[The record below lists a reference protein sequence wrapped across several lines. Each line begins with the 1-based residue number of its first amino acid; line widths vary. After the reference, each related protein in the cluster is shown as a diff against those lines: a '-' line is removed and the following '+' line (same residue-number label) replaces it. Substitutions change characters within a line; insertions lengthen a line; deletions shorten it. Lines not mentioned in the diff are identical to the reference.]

1 MQRAVCFPAVCKIV
15 LYGNEPFANVEEW
28 GLAMRNAVARQRL
41 SQWLALGLLL
51 LAMIS
56 RPSVALNSSE
66 FRYATLPKQYQLA
79 LDAFRDKPDS
89 QCAALEAD
97 AFTRDEDACILHN
110 MLLIG
115 RKATWKN
122 MVPGRTEMASKGR
135 YHKILKKHVVPVLE
149 QADALT
155 SPSATRAELETRL
168 DSVQGL
174 QLPYLMRQSLV
185 ELHFTASSRTNDS
198 WSIQEDAQLLA
209 ARVNGTSIR
218 NVQLPPRQPA
228 RTIRAMRSRA
238 LWQRQHVT
246 GAMCAFHRATCNAEA
261 PVHML
266 QREQWSQIEPHK
278 ALPHDAEVDWLR
290 GKARAPSSWELQLN
304 SSRFCLLDATR
315 GAAMALDAADVL
327 TLENVQPSMTIG
339 TMLKHVAAWMRQKA
353 SPGAA
358 HGIDHDQL
366 RVALLPE
373 SAPLQSVDTP
383 SYRAGDGVRYRCRNG
398 GMMNATVQSVQ
409 PVDTS
414 EPKRYTI
421 TVDDGDRRVNAEE
434 LSEQEPQPKAVR
446 QRDAESTSNRPAEQL
461 PRFKANQRVWYC
473 PKQPASPAPTPLPSP
488 PPSPLPSPSPDTAA
502 QSQPAPRRARI
513 IEADAADGSCTIMLE
528 REERETTALQLS
540 PRPADGL
547 QPTPDSMPS
556 NAPMPLQLESTVE
569 ENDLYNQQAR
579 IVIPLFI
586 LLGVGAPPG
595 GGERRVLPQGFPP
608 TPSPDSHSRPALPLQ
623 PAAHRRRTGS
633 CVWSLRHLP
642 AHVYAA
648 GGGKGRPFTPHSP
661 VLSSCQKFVL
671 SWLEILLTTTLSD
684 SVYALQLSATSK

>member
-1 MQRAVCFPAVCKIV
+1 MQAMIRLVTANFARRVCFAP
-15 LYGNEPFANVEEW
+15 
-28 GLAMRNAVARQRL
+28 AMRRNKSVACHCML
-41 SQWLALGLLL
+41 PTLGSTAIALL
-51 LAMIS
+51 LAAAVMVEI
-56 RPSVALNSSE
+56 PEQL
-66 FRYATLPKQYQLA
+66 RYATLPKEWQVA
-79 LDAFRDKPDS
+79 LNTFRDKPIARGGAR
-89 QCAALEAD
+89 QP
-97 AFTRDEDACILHN
+97 FTRDEDACILHN
-110 MLLIG
+110 VHGPTRMPWPEMLPTRPNNKRAAQNRYDKHLKNGVAGQIPD
-115 RKATWKN
+115 KQWNAT
-122 MVPGRTEMASKGR
+122 V
-135 YHKILKKHVVPVLE
+135 
-149 QADALT
+149 

-168 DSVQGL
+168 DNIQGL
-174 QLPYLMRQSLV
+174 HLPHLMRQSLAD
-185 ELHFTASSRTNDS
+185 LHVTASTRTSDA
-198 WSIQEDAQLLA
+198 WMIEEDAHLLA
-209 ARVNGTSIR
+209 ARVSGTKLQD
-218 NVQLPPRQPA
+218 VKLPPREPP
-228 RTIRAMRSRA
+228 RTIRAIRSRA
-238 LWQRQHVT
+238 VWLAKHVASAT
-246 GAMCAFHRATCNAEA
+246 CAFHRATCNAEA
-261 PVHML
+261 PVQML
-266 QREQWSQIEPHK
+266 QREHWSQIEPTK
-278 ALPHDAEVDWLR
+278 ALPHDAEIDWLR
-290 GKARAPSSWELQLN
+290 GKARAPSSWELQLT
-304 SSRFCLLDATR
+304 SSHFCLLDATR

-327 TLENVQPSMTIG
+327 TLENVQPSMTIR
-339 TMLKHVAAWMRQKA
+339 TMLEHVAAWMRQKA

-434 LSEQEPQPKAVR
+434 LSEQEPQPKAVK

-556 NAPMPLQLESTVE
+556 TAPMPLDLESTVK

-579 IVIPLFI
+579 IVI
-586 LLGVGAPPG
+586 
-595 GGERRVLPQGFPP
+595 VLADSDGQGYW
-608 TPSPDSHSRPALPLQ
+608 DR
-623 PAAHRRRTGS
+623 
-633 CVWSLRHLP
+633 W
-642 AHVYAA
+642 
-648 GGGKGRPFTPHSP
+648 
-661 VLSSCQKFVL
+661 
-671 SWLEILLTTTLSD
+671 
-684 SVYALQLSATSK
+684 